1 MPTLQWRKTTP
12 CNALAPKA
20 AFMDTAC
27 PAVTQ
32 IVDKCI
38 QEKITVLYKS
48 QSEES
53 FTDHFKK
60 EEDLQSEPKH
70 NNL

>member
-1 MPTLQWRKTTP
+1 
-12 CNALAPKA
+12 
-20 AFMDTAC
+20 MDTAC